1 MKGANKQGHGI
12 CFPICSSSR
21 DLSGSRRFPT
31 RSGFCSSWFLFIYI
45 NVTFLSTTATEFPFQ
60 RFRCQNIDFSFI
72 QIVFH
77 FFLLI
82 SSYLGTR
89 KRINLGLG
97 SSWFALLIRSR
108 ISGVRNII
116 QFEPIQSSSE
126 WKEPKL
132 TSGGNFGHSLAYIKK
147 FEDLT

>member
-1 MKGANKQGHGI
+1 MFPYLLFKQRSLWFTSVPYSI
-12 CFPICSSSR
+12 
-21 DLSGSRRFPT
+21 RFLLILV
-31 RSGFCSSWFLFIYI
+31 SLHIYI
-45 NVTFLSTTATEFPFQ
+45 NVTFPSTTATEFPFQ